1 MKISAPSKLFIAG
14 EWAVLDAGNPG
25 IVAAVNKRV
34 WVEIEEGSKITVSVK
49 DFNIYGVEGEFNGK
63 ELKWLNAKPEE
74 NEKLVFM
81 KAAIESVLKF
91 LEEWKAFRITSWGE
105 LSQIDVERKKKKIG
119 FGSSAA
125 SVVATIA
132 GILALHGWDI
142 KNRKV
147 KDIIYKLSAV
157 AHYFAQGRIGSGF
170 DIAASTYG
178 GVFVYKRFDSE
189 WLIKQ
194 FEEGKSIRE
203 IVSLEWP
210 GLGIER
216 LNIPEGFELLVGW
229 TGESA
234 STTFMI
240 KKLNEWT
247 RKYSEEKERIYK
259 QIAELVKNLIE
270 AWKTGKKERIL
281 ELIRKNEDYLR
292 ELGEKSGIPIE
303 TPELRKLSEIA
314 NKNGGA
320 GKLSG
325 AGGGDCGIAVV
336 FDSEISEKIKK
347 EWEENG
353 IQVLDVSLDLNGV
366 EKEVL

>member
-1 MKISAPSKLFIAG
+1 MRISAPGKLFIAG

-34 WVEIEEGSKITVSVK
+34 WVEIEDDSKITVSVK
-49 DFNIYGVEGEFNGK
+49 DFDIHGIKGEFNGK
-63 ELKWLNAKPEE
+63 ELKWLNAKSEE
-74 NEKLVFM
+74 EERLIFM
-81 KAAIESVLKF
+81 KVAIETALGF
-91 LEEWKAFRITSWGE
+91 LGEYKPFRITSWGE
-105 LSQIDVERKKKKIG
+105 LSQIEVNGEKKKIG

-132 GILALHGWDI
+132 GVLALHEWDI

-157 AHYFAQGRIGSGF
+157 AHYFAQGKIGSGF
-170 DIAASTYG
+170 DVAASTYG
-178 GVFVYKRFDSE
+178 GIFVYKRFDPK
-189 WLIKQ
+189 WLVKKL
-194 FEEGKSIRE
+194 EEGKTVKEVIE
-203 IVSLEWP
+203 LDWP
-210 GLGIER
+210 GFEVTELD
-216 LNIPEGFELLVGW
+216 IPDGFELLVGW

-234 STTFMI
+234 STTSMV
-240 KKLNEWT
+240 KQLNEWA
-247 RKYSEEKERIYK
+247 REKPEEKERIYK
-259 QIAELVKNLIE
+259 QVAELVKNLVE
-270 AWKTGKKERIL
+270 AWKTNDKKRIL

-292 ELGEKSGIPIE
+292 ELGKKSGIPIE

-366 EKEVL
+366 KKQ